1 MSPSLSSVGI
11 RQKIVER
18 TNFLLGKSRSVN
30 FKTSWREKQFSLL
43 ARSTECTISMIIRGV
58 SIIGFSVHL
67 FVCLFIVQKENSVF
81 SYFQIFTYIFFPF
94 LSKRNKFLKISFF
107 RMDENFC
114 CHSHFYVLI
123 FTQQIIIIICSKE
136 FL

>member
-18 TNFLLGKSRSVN
+18 PNFLLGKNRSVN

-58 SIIGFSVHL
+58 SIIGFSVYL
-67 FVCLFIVQKENSVF
+67 FVCLLFKKENSVF
-81 SYFQIFTYIFFPF
+81 SYFQIFTYIFFSF

-107 RMDENFC
+107 RMDENFH

-123 FTQQIIIIICSKE
+123 FTQKIIIISCSKE